1 MKYQSLLRTFPA
13 ILACALAA
21 PLAHATSYEIGTG
34 SSVSANTGD
43 PLLIS
48 TSFVSGLSDVQFN
61 LNDGESHTFGFFKI
75 WTTEGNVGN
84 EDKAPVAISAT
95 LDFDNPLNGNADF
108 LGVTFGGTANW
119 GFNQWGE
126 VTWNAPV
133 TLQSG
138 GFKFEVSLSDE
149 VFNSGIL
156 WGLDEGKRSG
166 AIVQATVKQISS
178 NVPDSGSTVAL
189 MGLSLVVVGAIAR
202 RRRS

>member
-1 MKYQSLLRTFPA
+1 M
-13 ILACALAA
+13 
-21 PLAHATSYEIGTG
+21 
-34 SSVSANTGD
+34 
-43 PLLIS
+43 
-48 TSFVSGLSDVQFN
+48 
-61 LNDGESHTFGFFKI
+61 
-75 WTTEGNVGN
+75 
-84 EDKAPVAISAT
+84 
-95 LDFDNPLNGNADF
+95 
-108 LGVTFGGTANW
+108 TFGGTANW
-119 GFNQWGE
+119 GFNQWGQ